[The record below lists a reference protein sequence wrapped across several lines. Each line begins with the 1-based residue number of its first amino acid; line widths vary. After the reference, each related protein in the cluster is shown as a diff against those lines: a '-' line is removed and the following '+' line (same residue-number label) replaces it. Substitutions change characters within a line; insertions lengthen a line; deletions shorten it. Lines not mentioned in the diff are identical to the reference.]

1 MASPPPKS
9 LLIFTQVFP
18 PDPAAVGQ
26 YMLDAAVAMQNRG
39 HRVRVFTAD
48 RGYENPTLRYPA
60 REMLDGVEVRR
71 VPFSSFGKKPVY
83 KRLLGTISFM
93 LQCFWITL
101 TARRVGGILFST
113 SPPMVGFIISIAA
126 MLRRVPTAYWAMD
139 LNPDQL
145 IALRKITA
153 GSLTARV
160 LEAVNRFILKHTSLV
175 IALDRFMADRLR
187 HRAKVDHKMVV
198 IPPWPHERHVSEME
212 TATNPFRQRHNLT
225 GKFVVMYSGNHTAS
239 NPLTT
244 LLDATLAFKNDPNLI
259 FAFVGG
265 GLGKQGVECFIGE
278 HGLTNVISIPYQ
290 PLADLRQSLSA
301 GDVHVVSLGAELVGI
316 VHPCKIYSA
325 MAVARPILFF
335 GPNPSHISDLLEG
348 HSFGWQIA
356 HGEVAKTIET
366 LRQLRSL
373 PVDELHRMGQLAHAV
388 LNDGLSQENLCG
400 RFCDALEKHLQLACA

>member
-26 YMLDAAVAMQNRG
+26 YMLDAAVAMQRRG
-39 HRVRVFTAD
+39 HRVRVFTAN
-48 RGYENPTLRYPA
+48 RGYEDPTLQYAA
-60 REMLDGVEVRR
+60 REIIDGVEVHRL
-71 VPFSSFGKKPVY
+71 PFSSFGKKPIY

-101 TARRVGGILFST
+101 TTRRIGGILFST
-113 SPPMVGFIISIAA
+113 SPPMIGFVLSIAA
-126 MLRRVPTAYWAMD
+126 LLRRVPSAYWAMD

-145 IALRKITA
+145 IALRKISA
-153 GSLTARV
+153 SSLTARV
-160 LEAVNRFILKHTSLV
+160 LEAVNRFILKRTSLV

-187 HRAKVDHKMVV
+187 QRAPLDDKMVV
-198 IPPWPHERHVSEME
+198 IPPWPHERYISDLEI
-212 TATNPFRQRHNLT
+212 ATNPFRATHNLA

-239 NPLTT
+239 NPLAT
-244 LLDATLAFKNDPNLI
+244 LLEATLAFKDDTDLI

-265 GLGKQGVECFIGE
+265 GLGKSGVEAFIRE
-278 HGLTNVISIPYQ
+278 HRLTNVISIPYQ
-290 PLADLRQSLSA
+290 PLADLRHSLSA
-301 GDVHVVSLGAELVGI
+301 ADVHVVSLGAELVGI

-356 HGEVAKTIET
+356 HGEVAKTVET

-373 PVDELHRMGQLAHAV
+373 PIEQLHGMGKLAHAV
-388 LNDGLSQENLCG
+388 LHDGLSQENLCG
-400 RFCDALEKHLQLACA
+400 RFCDALETHLHLQGP